1 LNATLETTC
10 TKDYQYQ
17 CRNKNFMYNKA
28 YYWSLNGYASDSWH
42 VRHVDVNGH
51 ASSTNASSSIGVRPV
66 VNLKSTI
73 LISGGTGTVSD
84 PYIIKS

>member
-17 CRNKNFMYNKA
+17 CRNQNFMYNNTN
-28 YYWSLNGYASDSWH
+28 YWSLNGMLTSSMY
-42 VRHVDVNGH
+42 VRYVGAVGYTSGNL
-51 ASSTNASSSIGVRPV
+51 AYNTFGVRPV

-73 LISGGTGTVSD
+73 LISGGTGSNID
-84 PYIIKS
+84 PYVIKF